1 MSDDPRR
8 QAMPLRIV
16 GGRNDPQSPIDPRQ
30 SAGGSNNCSIPD
42 VDWTILMA
50 RAQDGDGMAYLR
62 LLQEVTPYL
71 RVLAARRYREPPD
84 IEDAVQDVLL
94 TVHAIRQTFDPTR
107 PFGPWLVAIANR
119 RFVDR
124 LRRQGRRRARE
135 TPLTSEHET
144 FADVTTNLEE
154 RTDGHGLEGA
164 IENLPPVQKQ
174 AIELL
179 KLKEMSL
186 KEAASV
192 TGLSI
197 ASLKVAT
204 HRALQS
210 LRRMLAERD
219 DGGSR

>member
-1 MSDDPRR
+1 MSDDPHR
-8 QAMPLRIV
+8 QAAPLRVV
-16 GGRNDPQSPIDPRQ
+16 GGRDDRQSPVGLRQ
-30 SAGGSNNCSIPD
+30 SAAGNDRSSIPD

-50 RAQDGDGMAYLR
+50 RAQDGDGAAYLR

-71 RVLAARRYREPPD
+71 RALAARRHRESSD

-94 TVHAIRQTFDPTR
+94 TVHAVRQTFDPGR

-124 LRRQGRRRARE
+124 LRRQGRLRARE
-135 TPLTSEHET
+135 TSMTREHET
-144 FADVTTNLEE
+144 FADVTTNFEE
-154 RTDGHGLEGA
+154 TTDRRGLEGA
-164 IENLPPVQKQ
+164 IEKLPPVQKQ

-192 TGLSI
+192 SGLSI

-210 LRRMLAERD
+210 LRKMLAEPS
-219 DGGSR
+219 DGGRR